1 MKQIEKS
8 MIRFSGS
15 NLGSPNAANLPED
28 IPKIGCVIMA
38 SGLSK
43 RFGRNKL
50 MAMYQG
56 KSFIERALDL
66 TEGLFEKRVV
76 LTRSAEII
84 DTCKSHGVEVILHE
98 LEGRNDAVALGISEM
113 QGMDAC
119 VFCPCDQ
126 PLLKRSSVETLT
138 GAFAGSR
145 ENSIIRLSHEN
156 LDGTPVLFSKEYF
169 EELFDLPEKKGG
181 GYLAAKYPEN
191 VIRVQVTDPTELW
204 DIDTEEDYKKLIA
217 EY

>member
-1 MKQIEKS
+1 
-8 MIRFSGS
+8 
-15 NLGSPNAANLPED
+15 
-28 IPKIGCVIMA
+28 
-38 SGLSK
+38 
-43 RFGRNKL
+43 

-76 LTRSAEII
+76 LTRSAEIV
-84 DTCKSHGVEVILHE
+84 DTCKSYGVEVILHE
-98 LEGRNDAVALGISEM
+98 LEGRNEAVALGISEM

-126 PLLKRSSVETLT
+126 PLLKRSSVEILT

-169 EELFDLPEKKGG
+169 EELCDLPEKKGG

>member
-1 MKQIEKS
+1 
-8 MIRFSGS
+8 
-15 NLGSPNAANLPED
+15 
-28 IPKIGCVIMA
+28 
-38 SGLSK
+38 
-43 RFGRNKL
+43 

-66 TEGLFEKRVV
+66 TEGLFYKRIV

-84 DTCKSHGVEVILHE
+84 DTCKGHGVEVILHE

-145 ENSIIRLSHEN
+145 ENSIIRLSYEN

-169 EELFDLPEKKGG
+169 EELCDLPEKKGG

>member
-1 MKQIEKS
+1 MKQTEKV

-15 NLGSPNAANLPED
+15 NPGSPNAANLPED
-28 IPKIGCVIMA
+28 TPKIGCVIMA

-66 TEGLFEKRVV
+66 TEGLFHKRIV

-84 DTCKSHGVEVILHE
+84 DTCRSHGVEVILHE
-98 LEGRNDAVALGISEM
+98 LEGRNEAVALGIREL
-113 QGMDAC
+113 QEMDAC

-126 PLLKRSSVETLT
+126 PLLKRSSVEAMVDSFVKNEEV
-138 GAFAGSR
+138 G
-145 ENSIIRLSHEN
+145 IIRLCYEN
-156 LDGTPVLFSKEYF
+156 HDSTPVLFSKEYF
-169 EELFDLPEKKGG
+169 EELCNLPEKKGG

-204 DIDTEEDYKKLIA
+204 DIDTEEDYKKLIE